1 MVALQQDL
9 KTKKTDVFD
18 VATRPMLR
26 PGEYFWLAIAG
37 LSVLV
42 LWGAVSYL
50 YQLKNG
56 LGVTGL
62 NQQVTWGFYIT
73 DMVFFIGV
81 SYGGAMTSAIL
92 RLTNAPWRAPLSR
105 MAETMAVMSLMV
117 GGIFPIID
125 LGRPDRVYYL
135 LLHGQVGSP
144 VVWDVVAINTYM
156 FAGIVFLYLPMIP
169 DIAMCRD
176 RLGPAASSFRRALY
190 TRLALGWQNTPK
202 QRDILEWGTT
212 VVAIIIIPLAVSV
225 HSVLAWLFGVTS
237 RPGWDSTIFA
247 PYFVVAAMYSGVA
260 TVILVLAFF
269 RWIYHLEEYIERKHF
284 VYLSYIL
291 VALGLGYAYFLS
303 SEYLTEGYKM
313 HEPGGALLE
322 LMLTGRLAPFFWL
335 FSLGGLIVPI
345 LLVAMPQTRTIA
357 GITVASLA
365 VVLGM
370 WLKRFLIVIPGLAE
384 PQIASDL
391 TIYWPTMVEVSIT
404 VAAAAAIPL
413 MMLLFFRVFPIISI
427 YEVEEF
433 AFAHP
438 QGLGDDGAN
447 PTSHGNLLGHPQ
459 GLGDDADAEHRG
471 RSAFAGDRAFGV
483 EPAFGADTAIGADPE

>member
-1 MVALQQDL
+1 MVALQYGQTAE
-9 KTKKTDVFD
+9 KTGIRE
-18 VATRPMLR
+18 VALRPILR
-26 PGEYFWLAIAG
+26 PGEFFWLAVAG
-37 LSVLV
+37 LSVLI
-42 LWGAVSYL
+42 LWGLVSYL

-56 LGVTGL
+56 LAVTGL

-105 MAETMAVMSLMV
+105 IAETMAVASLMV
-117 GGIFPIID
+117 GGVFPIID

-144 VVWDVVAINTYM
+144 VVWDVVAIQTYM
-156 FAGIVFLYLPMIP
+156 VAGLVFLYLPMIP
-169 DIAMCRD
+169 DIAVCRD
-176 RLGPAASSFRRALY
+176 RLGPAASSLQRALY
-190 TRLALGWQNTPK
+190 TRLALGWQGTPG
-202 QRDILEWGTT
+202 QRHILEWGTT
-212 VVAIIIIPLAVSV
+212 VTAIIIIPLAVSV

-247 PYFVVAAMYSGVA
+247 PYFVVGAMFSGVA
-260 TVILVLAFF
+260 TVILIVAFF
-269 RWIYHLEEYIERKHF
+269 RWAYHLEEYIEKKHF

-291 VALGLGYAYFLS
+291 VTLALGYTYFLF

-322 LMLTGRLAPFFWL
+322 LLLTGRLAPFFWL
-335 FSLGGLIVPI
+335 FSIGGLIVPI
-345 LLVAMPQTRTIA
+345 LLIAIPYTRTIP

-370 WLKRFLIVIPGLAE
+370 WLKRFLIVVPGLAE
-384 PQIASDL
+384 PQIASDV

-427 YEVEEF
+427 YEVEE
-433 AFAHP
+433 AAE
-438 QGLGDDGAN
+438 AEA
-447 PTSHGNLLGHPQ
+447 GHHTEMP
-459 GLGDDADAEHRG
+459 LVAE
-471 RSAFAGDRAFGV
+471 A
-483 EPAFGADTAIGADPE
+483 E